1 MSQPEG
7 VRLRDVLEEDLPI
20 FFDHQADPVAN
31 RMADFPPRDRE
42 AFMAHWA
49 RLLADEAITKK
60 TILVD
65 GQVAGNILGF
75 DWDGRREVGY
85 WLGRE
90 YWGRGVATKA
100 LAQFLETVKRRPL
113 HARVARHNL
122 GSLRVLE
129 KCGFAVLPHGEA
141 PDPPHGGD
149 ELLLRLD

>member
-1 MSQPEG
+1 MSQSES
-7 VRLRDVLEEDLPI
+7 VRLRDVLEEDLTI
-20 FFDHQADPVAN
+20 FFEHQADPVAN

-90 YWGRGVATKA
+90 YWGRGAATNA

-129 KCGFAVLPHGEA
+129 KCGFAVLPDGEA
-141 PDPPHGGD
+141 PDPPGGD
-149 ELLLRLD
+149 ESVFLRLD